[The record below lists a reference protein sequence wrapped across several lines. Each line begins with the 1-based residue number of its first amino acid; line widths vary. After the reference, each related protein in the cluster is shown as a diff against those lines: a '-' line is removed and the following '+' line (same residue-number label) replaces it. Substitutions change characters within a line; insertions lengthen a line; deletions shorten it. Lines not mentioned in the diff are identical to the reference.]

1 MFKNDLVLNVHSFH
15 RNLFLSREA
24 DTVLAGYRR
33 ENILEYS
40 FFLCLNPVRIQSTSA
55 FL

>member
-1 MFKNDLVLNVHSFH
+1 MFENELVLNVHSFH

-24 DTVLAGYRR
+24 DTVLLGYRK
-33 ENILEYS
+33 ENILEYN
-40 FFLCLNPVRIQSTSA
+40 FFLCFNPVRIQSISG